1 MLFFTFIQG
10 GRGQCEL
17 RPESQPQILRDRSR
31 TWSFDRFATHKMWRT
46 CDEAVLVKDQRVQ
59 LSTFI
64 AAGQKVLLCSGNG
77 DKTNA
82 INCILRLIAWLVTDF
97 NLKNYEIIRVLLFF
111 LTIIRQI
118 RLSLFH
124 CRVIL
129 NSRKVRTGKIL
140 AENLR
145 FLQLAEVPALM
156 EIL

>member
-1 MLFFTFIQG
+1 MFSHVLSFCIPILFLVCC
-10 GRGQCEL
+10 R
-17 RPESQPQILRDRSR
+17 RPESKPQIPRDRSR

-97 NLKNYEIIRVLLFF
+97 NLKNYEILNAITNIDNEKFLVFLIFIFISIFLLKWESK
-111 LTIIRQI
+111 QNVN
-118 RLSLFH
+118 
-124 CRVIL
+124 C
-129 NSRKVRTGKIL
+129 
-140 AENLR
+140 
-145 FLQLAEVPALM
+145 
-156 EIL
+156 

>member
-1 MLFFTFIQG
+1 
-10 GRGQCEL
+10 
-17 RPESQPQILRDRSR
+17 
-31 TWSFDRFATHKMWRT
+31 MWRT

-129 NSRKVRTGKIL
+129 NSRKVRTGKIW

-145 FLQLAEVPALM
+145 CLQLAEVPALVSTAPL
-156 EIL
+156 ELLNCDIDTFEFLETFGAQALASLLRKSLLWL